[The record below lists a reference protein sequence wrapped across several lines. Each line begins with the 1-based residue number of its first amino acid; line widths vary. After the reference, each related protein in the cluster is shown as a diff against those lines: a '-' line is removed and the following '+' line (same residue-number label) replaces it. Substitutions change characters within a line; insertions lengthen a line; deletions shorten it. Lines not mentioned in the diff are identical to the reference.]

1 MNTDYIINAGQVAA
15 AVGAILTLAGILV
28 KWVIVKPIKSYIDQ
42 ATYQIQP
49 DTNGGKSLSDLHNH
63 VAEVRQLILDHIE
76 KHKDTP
82 F

>member
-1 MNTDYIINAGQVAA
+1 MNTDYIINAGQIAA
-15 AVGAILTLAGILV
+15 AVGAILTLAGVIV
-28 KWVIVKPIKSYIDQ
+28 KWTIVKPIKTYIDQ

-49 DTNGGKSLSDLHNH
+49 NTNGGKSLSDLHTH
-63 VAEVRQLILDHIE
+63 VAEVRQLIIDHIE

>member
-1 MNTDYIINAGQVAA
+1 VDADYIIGAGQVAA
-15 AVGAILTLAGILV
+15 AVGAILTLAGIIV
-28 KWVIVKPIKSYIDQ
+28 KWTIVKPIKNYIDQ

-63 VAEVRQLILDHIE
+63 VSEVRQLILNHIE